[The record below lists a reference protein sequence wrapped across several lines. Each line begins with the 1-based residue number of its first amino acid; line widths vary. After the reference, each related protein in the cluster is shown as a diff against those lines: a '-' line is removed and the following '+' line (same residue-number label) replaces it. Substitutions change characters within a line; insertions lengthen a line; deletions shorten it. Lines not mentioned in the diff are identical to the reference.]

1 MDRRSARRYWH
12 SDMEQI
18 KMKPPTELRVS
29 KDRREL
35 AVSFA
40 DLQHRLPAEML
51 RVLSPSAEVQ
61 GHSPDQRVT
70 VPGKRDVTIA
80 AIEPVGNYAVRI
92 VFDDRHDTGIF
103 TWAYL
108 DTLGREKETR
118 WQAYLDE
125 LAAKGLSR
133 G

>member
-1 MDRRSARRYWH
+1 
-12 SDMEQI
+12 
-18 KMKPPTELRVS
+18 MKPPTELRVS

-35 AVSFA
+35 TVSFA
-40 DLQHRLPAEML
+40 ENKHRLSAEML

-70 VPGKRDVTIA
+70 VPGKRDVAIA
-80 AIEPVGNYAVRI
+80 GIEPVGNYAVRV
-92 VFDDRHDTGIF
+92 VFDDGHDTGIF
-103 TWAYL
+103 TWSYL

-118 WQAYLDE
+118 WRAYLDE
-125 LAAKGLSR
+125 LAAKGLTR